1 MLNAARPDQIFVL
14 PRYYPQPFYGMP
26 IAMAG
31 EIERVDGVAAV
42 GSLNNVN
49 SSQRGP
55 GDWIVLVNEGM
66 RDSRPDAP
74 VTPAQWKLLFSTPT
88 SVLVS
93 RDLAKKFDL
102 KPGDSFPVTTLREE
116 GSTTYE
122 FQVQA
127 VVPEDPQW
135 GQGMIWGNQKY
146 LDNTAPLPMRN
157 KANIFWISIKDA
169 ARATE
174 ISRAID
180 LRFANSP
187 TPTYSIPV
195 KADRQTQVS
204 LNINQIGVMLGVA
217 GAGLF
222 MVLFLVAN
230 AVARSV
236 HERLPEFA
244 VLHTLGFRESRLRRL
259 VILEAAFPCV
269 LGAMVGTALAGIL
282 MTVPARKLSYNLSLL
297 LAPTLSSVVLAWAIA
312 ASILLALL
320 SSVLPLLKLKRT
332 HVADVLAGR

>member
-1 MLNAARPDQIFVL
+1 VT
-14 PRYYPQPFYGMP
+14 QPYYGMP
-26 IAMAG
+26 LAMG
-31 EIERVDGVAAV
+31 SQIERIDGVAAV
-42 GSLNNVN
+42 GALNGVD

-55 GDWIVLVNEGM
+55 GDWIILVNEGM

-74 VTPAQWKLLFSTPT
+74 ITPAQWKLLFSTPT
-88 SVLVS
+88 AVLVS
-93 RDLAKKFDL
+93 RELAKKYNL
-102 KPGDSFPVTTLREE
+102 KEGDSFPVTTSRED
-116 GSTTYE
+116 GSKTYE

-135 GQGMIWGNQKY
+135 GQGMIWGNLKY
-146 LDNTAPLPMRN
+146 LDNTAPLPRRN
-157 KANIFWISIKDA
+157 KVNIFWISIKDA
-169 ARATE
+169 SRATE

-180 LRFANSP
+180 LRFANSA

-195 KADRQTQVS
+195 KQDRQTLVN
-204 LNINQIGVMLGVA
+204 LNINQIGMMLGVA

-222 MVLFLVAN
+222 MILFLVAN

-269 LGAMVGTALAGIL
+269 LGAISGTALAGIL
-282 MTVPARKLSYNLSLL
+282 IKVPARQLSSNLALI
-297 LAPTLSSVVLAWAIA
+297 LAPTLPSVVLAWSIG
-312 ASILLALL
+312 ASLLLALL
-320 SSVLPLLKLKRT
+320 SSVLPLIKLRRT
-332 HVADVLAGR
+332 RIADVLAGR